1 VGPQE
6 TPRAPLRQPLDGH
19 SASRGSPLWTTG
31 TSHHEGV
38 KIGREKGVGIG
49 SDLTAVQRR
58 RLPRVFASVPR
69 HGAPVR
75 SVVRVSPACEAR
87 FAMPSSSVTDDIWY

>member
-1 VGPQE
+1 MGPQE

-38 KIGREKGVGIG
+38 KIRREQGVGIG
-49 SDLTAVQRR
+49 SDLTENGATKMR
-58 RLPRVFASVPR
+58 RLSVIKLTDL
-69 HGAPVR
+69 ALTV
-75 SVVRVSPACEAR
+75 AR
-87 FAMPSSSVTDDIWY
+87 DITTLEEP